1 MRKYIFWASSLF
13 FIACNEKPQ
22 QAPQGVRELPVI
34 KVGEQSSTSQL
45 SYPVNIEGIVNSPV
59 QARVSGYI
67 TQVLV
72 DEGATVSKGQPL
84 FRLETQALSQ
94 SAQAAK
100 SAVDAAQVEV
110 NKLVPLVEKN
120 IVSNVQLETAKAN
133 LNRAKASYA
142 EVNANLDY
150 AIVRAPVSGV
160 VGAINFREGALVTA
174 NSTILTSVSDVKQV
188 YAYFSMNEKE
198 YLDFL
203 ERAKGKTI
211 SEKLKNLPEVTLLLA
226 NGQTYSHKGKIETVT
241 GQVDA
246 TTGSLRFRAT
256 FDNPEKLLTNGNSGT
271 VLIPEVYDNS
281 VVIPEMAT
289 FEQQG
294 VVFAYKVE
302 QDTLKQVII
311 TLKNRSNNLAVVEEG
326 IKKGDVILVQGLNSA
341 RSGMRIKPKEVS
353 MDSLVNAIKPVFR

>member
-1 MRKYIFWASSLF
+1 MKKYILLASSLF
-13 FIACNEKPQ
+13 FIACKEKSQ
-22 QAPQGVRELPVI
+22 QTPQGVKVLPVI
-34 KVGEQSSTSQL
+34 KVGEQKSLSEL
-45 SYPVNIEGIVNSPV
+45 SYPVNVEGIVNSPV

-72 DEGATVSKGQPL
+72 DEGAMVSKGQPL
-84 FRLETQALSQ
+84 FRLETQAMSQ

-110 NKLVPLVEKN
+110 NKLIPLVEKN

-160 VGAINFREGALVTA
+160 VGTINFREGALVTA
-174 NSTILTSVSDVKQV
+174 NNTVLTSVSDVKKV
-188 YAYFSMNEKE
+188 YAYFSMNEKD

-203 ERAKGKTI
+203 ENAEGKTI
-211 SEKLKNLPEVTLLLA
+211 SEKLNNLPEVTLLLA
-226 NGQTYSHKGKIETVT
+226 NGQKYSHKGKIQTVT
-241 GQVDA
+241 GQVDV

-256 FDNPEKLLTNGNSGT
+256 FDNPERLLTNGNSGT
-271 VLIPEVYDNS
+271 VLIPQVFNNS
-281 VVIPEMAT
+281 LVIPESAT

-302 QDTLKQVII
+302 QDTLKQVIL

-326 IKKGDVILVQGLNSA
+326 LQKGDVVLVQGLNAA
-341 RSGMRIKPKEVS
+341 RSGMHIKPKEVS
-353 MDSLVNAIKPVFR
+353 MDSLVQTIKPVFR

>member
-1 MRKYIFWASSLF
+1 MKKYILLASSLF
-13 FIACNEKPQ
+13 FIACKEKSQ
-22 QAPQGVRELPVI
+22 QTPQGVKVLPVI
-34 KVGEQSSTSQL
+34 KVGEQKSLSEL
-45 SYPVNIEGIVNSPV
+45 SYPVNVEGIVNSPV

-72 DEGATVSKGQPL
+72 DEGAMVSKGQPL
-84 FRLETQALSQ
+84 FRLETQAMSQ

-110 NKLVPLVEKN
+110 NKLIPLVEKN

-160 VGAINFREGALVTA
+160 VGTINFREGALVTA
-174 NSTILTSVSDVKQV
+174 NNTVLTSVSDVNKV
-188 YAYFSMNEKE
+188 YAYFSMNEKD

-203 ERAKGKTI
+203 ENAKGKTI
-211 SEKLKNLPEVTLLLA
+211 SEKLNNLPEVTLLLA
-226 NGQTYSHKGKIETVT
+226 NGQKYSHKGKIQTVT

-256 FDNPEKLLTNGNSGT
+256 FDNPERLLTNGNSGT
-271 VLIPEVYDNS
+271 VLIPQVFDNS
-281 VVIPEMAT
+281 LVIPESAT

-302 QDTLKQVII
+302 QDTLKQVIL

-326 IKKGDVILVQGLNSA
+326 LEKGDVVLVQGLNVA
-341 RSGMRIKPKEVS
+341 RSGMHIKPKEVS
-353 MDSLVNAIKPVFR
+353 MDSLVQTIKPVFR